1 MEGQYLMII
10 NDNDYGGDNDYDD
23 DEAHMKNKGSRRSEN
38 GGSNFQ
44 RFAIAATIVV
54 CDLGRINMMMV
65 IVLMVM
71 MVMVLMAMMVM
82 VLMAMM
88 MVMMKAIKTK
98 MVEGA
103 E

>member
-1 MEGQYLMII
+1 MMI
-10 NDNDYGGDNDYDD
+10 NDNDYGGDDDYDD
-23 DEAHMKNKGSRRSEN
+23 DEAHMKNKGSRRSEK

-71 MVMVLMAMMVM
+71 MVMIVM

-88 MVMMKAIKTK
+88 MVMMIAIKTK

>member
-1 MEGQYLMII
+1 MII

-71 MVMVLMAMMVM
+71 MVMVLMAMM
-82 VLMAMM
+82 

>member
-10 NDNDYGGDNDYDD
+10 NDNDYGGDDDYDD

-54 CDLGRINMMMV
+54 GDLGRFITITILYNYV
-65 IVLMVM
+65 F
-71 MVMVLMAMMVM
+71 
-82 VLMAMM
+82 
-88 MVMMKAIKTK
+88 K
-98 MVEGA
+98 G
-103 E
+103 